1 MSAIVGKLPGADGAQ
16 MPLSRPRLHSI
27 AVQAIEI
34 TAPLVQIYH
43 VVPGK
48 Q

>member
-1 MSAIVGKLPGADGAQ
+1 MSAMLGKLPGADGAQ
-16 MPLSRPRLHSI
+16 MPLPRPRLHSI

-34 TAPLVQIYH
+34 TAPLARTYH
-43 VVPGK
+43 VMPGK